1 MYASVNSLGVLA
13 AVVIASVLALYIFVP
28 GSRPAIGQKIGVL
41 NRGGV
46 ILYPLLLLWVHLTF
60 LGRLPFDF
68 SNNISW
74 GCQALGIVVVLLS
87 VNKMLDATNRSN
99 VFAQFT
105 TWLGDL
111 FTLGDVSTT
120 PAASSSRQ
128 VGTVTAGTIKA
139 LLFGVI
145 LIIYGSA
152 VARALAALAA

>member
-13 AVVIASVLALYIFVP
+13 AVVIASLLMLYIFVP
-28 GSRPAIGQKIGVL
+28 GSRSAIGQKIGVL

-46 ILYPLLLLWVHLTF
+46 ILYPLLLLWIHVTF
-60 LGRLPFDF
+60 IERLSFDF

-87 VNKMLDATNRSN
+87 VNKMLDATNRSS

-105 TWLGDL
+105 NWLGDL
-111 FTLGDVSTT
+111 FTFGDVTAT
-120 PAASSSRQ
+120 PSASSSRQ
-128 VGTVTAGTIKA
+128 MGTVTAGTIKA